1 MTTEQELQSMPAH
14 HQPSAALAGTRM
26 RAIRSGDHPQQAQM
40 ATPLELPDFANTVF
54 TGGLSEFAETA
65 QPDFG
70 SFYWPVPQSA
80 LYSKPEL
87 WTEPQACDIVG
98 LNGNVGRCSLVSLA
112 PQEKTIVVQIERAN
126 TPVEL
131 SFSQFRQLTLV
142 EPLTIQRMASDEDF
156 PEIHSRSG
164 LYAFEVHWQDGSIQ
178 TGRTLGYVETGNGL
192 FIFEPLDDK
201 GSLQRSFIPQ
211 EAFVNVTLSD
221 PVKSDAKSA
230 TTGVPKANAFGA
242 DAAAL
247 SKTAIIARLTESV
260 VSSPEQLMQALDRQS
275 KLPMIRVGEALTGL
289 GFVTQSQIE
298 KALALQT
305 GGETVQPLGEVLI
318 GMGVLTRRDLNTALA
333 RKMGYPVVNVSEFPV
348 EHAALRRVPLNAARR
363 LMVLPLLAR
372 SGLTVVA
379 LVDPT
384 RRRTLEEL
392 EFLTRGRVI
401 ATLGNEKQI
410 LPAITAAYERL
421 GLSDGQY
428 DDAPTDSDT
437 TEETSTNELL
447 ESMELQHQG
456 RETPEEE
463 GQLIAESDNT
473 LVRLINTMI
482 IEASN
487 RGVSDIHVECRP
499 RQAKVR
505 IRFRKDGLL
514 MPYLE
519 LPHTYRSALVARLKI
534 MADLDISE
542 RRKPQDGKIDFRKF
556 SAKHRLE
563 LRIATIPTSA
573 GLEDVVMRLLSSAKP
588 LPMDKLG
595 LSPDNFDNL
604 RTAVTRPY
612 GMVLCVG
619 PTGSGK
625 TTTLHSVL
633 DFVNTPERK
642 IWTAEDPIEISQPAL
657 RQVQVNPKIDW
668 TFAKALRSF
677 LRADP
682 DIIMVGEIRD
692 VETAKI
698 AIEASL
704 TGHLLLST
712 LHTNSAAETVTRLI
726 DMGMDPFNFADSLLA
741 VLAQRLARRFCTH
754 CRTSEPATK
763 AQVEE
768 LLDNYLHIF
777 PEEFRPTRQYVLN
790 EWLTHYGQ
798 DGQLQ
803 YYKGTG
809 CNQCRGSGMSGRVG
823 LHELMSVTPA
833 LRRMIQVNAR
843 AEDLVTE
850 AFRSGQFR
858 TLRQDGILK
867 VLAGLTSMDEV
878 RANSNA

>member
-1 MTTEQELQSMPAH
+1 MPATAELLKPAQVLASDGH
-14 HQPSAALAGTRM
+14 SDLTDALTPNFGPFSWPAPPSSLYVKSGPWTWPQP
-26 RAIRSGDHPQQAQM
+26 
-40 ATPLELPDFANTVF
+40 
-54 TGGLSEFAETA
+54 
-65 QPDFG
+65 
-70 SFYWPVPQSA
+70 
-80 LYSKPEL
+80 
-87 WTEPQACDIVG
+87 CDIIG
-98 LNGNVGRCSLVSLA
+98 INGNGGRCDLVSIS
-112 PQEKTIVVQIERAN
+112 PDEQTIVVHIERAN
-126 TPVEL
+126 TPVVL
-131 SFSQFRQLTLV
+131 NFSQFRQLTLS
-142 EPLTIQRMASDEDF
+142 EPLSLQTLASEEDF
-156 PEIHSRSG
+156 PEIQSRSG
-164 LYAFEVHWQDGSIQ
+164 LYAFEIHWQDGSLK
-178 TGRTLGYVETGNGL
+178 TGLTLGYVETSYGL
-192 FIFEPLDDK
+192 FIFVPLDNK
-201 GSLQRSFIPQ
+201 GNLQRSFIPQ
-211 EAFVNVTLSD
+211 DAFVSVTLSD
-221 PVKSDAKSA
+221 PVKPNAKA
-230 TTGVPKANAFGA
+230 TLNVPANASVNA
-242 DAAAL
+242 VEPQTL
-247 SKTAIIARLTESV
+247 SKPNATERLTEPV
-260 VSSPEQLMQALDRQS
+260 VSSPEQLMLALDRQS
-275 KLPMIRVGEALTGL
+275 KMPMIRVGEALTRL
-289 GFVTQSQIE
+289 GFVNQEHLE
-298 KALALQT
+298 KALAQQT
-305 GGETVQPLGEVLI
+305 GGGTIQPLGEVLI
-318 GMGVLTRRDLNTALA
+318 DMGVLTRRNLNTALA
-333 RKMGYPVVNVSEFPV
+333 RKMGYPVVNVSQFPV
-348 EHAALRRVPLNAARR
+348 EQAALRRVPLGTARR

-379 LVDPT
+379 TVDPT
-384 RRRTLEEL
+384 RRHTLEEL

-401 ATLGNEKQI
+401 ATLGDEKQL
-410 LPAITAAYERL
+410 LPAISAAYERL
-421 GLSDGQY
+421 GLGEGQSNEPEPEPE
-428 DDAPTDSDT
+428 AV
-437 TEETSTNELL
+437 EETSGNELL
-447 ESMELQHQG
+447 ESMELQNQG
-456 RETPEEE
+456 KDTPEDD
-463 GQLIAESDNT
+463 GPLIAESDNT

-482 IEASN
+482 IEAAH
-487 RGVSDIHVECRP
+487 RGVSDIHVECQP
-499 RQAKVR
+499 RHAKVR
-505 IRFRKDGLL
+505 VRFRKDGLL
-514 MPYLE
+514 VPYLE

-556 SAKHRLE
+556 SPKHRLE
-563 LRIATIPTSA
+563 LRIATIPTSG

-642 IWTAEDPIEISQPAL
+642 IWTAEDPIEITQPAL

-692 VETAKI
+692 AETAKI

-741 VLAQRLARRFCTH
+741 VLAQRLARRFCLH
-754 CRTSEPATK
+754 CRTSEPANK
-763 AQVEE
+763 VQVDE
-768 LLDNYLHIF
+768 LLDDYLRVF
-777 PEEFRPTRQYVLN
+777 PDESRPARQYVLN

-798 DGQLQ
+798 DGQLHRYQ
-803 YYKGTG
+803 ASG

-823 LHELMSVTPA
+823 LHELLTVTPA
-833 LRRMIQVNAR
+833 LRRMIQANAH
-843 AEDLVTE
+843 AEDMATE
-850 AFRSGQFR
+850 AFRGGQFR

>member
-1 MTTEQELQSMPAH
+1 
-14 HQPSAALAGTRM
+14 
-26 RAIRSGDHPQQAQM
+26 M
-40 ATPLELPDFANTVF
+40 AVTAELPTLANALPS
-54 TGGLSEFAETA
+54 GGHSDPTETQA
-65 QPDFG
+65 LDFG
-70 SFYWPVPQSA
+70 SFCWPAPPSS
-80 LYSKPEL
+80 LYLKSER

-98 LNGNVGRCSLVSLA
+98 VNGKVGRCSLVSIA
-112 PQEKTIVVQIERAN
+112 PEEQTIVVLIERAN

-131 SFSQFRQLTLV
+131 SFSQFRQLTLI
-142 EPLTIQRMASDEDF
+142 EPLRTLVTASEESF
-156 PEIHSRSG
+156 PEIQSRSS
-164 LYAFEVHWQDGSIQ
+164 LYAFEVHWQDGNIQ
-178 TGRTLGYVETGNGL
+178 TGLTLGYVETSHGL
-192 FIFEPLDDK
+192 FIFMPLDDK

-211 EAFVNVTLSD
+211 DAFVNVTLSD
-221 PVKSDAKSA
+221 PVKFE
-230 TTGVPKANAFGA
+230 P
-242 DAAAL
+242 
-247 SKTAIIARLTESV
+247 KTAPGTPPRVNTHGAEPGALFKSIASDRLAESV
-260 VSSPEQLMQALDRQS
+260 ASSPEQLMLALDRQS
-275 KLPMIRVGEALTGL
+275 KLPMIRVGEALTRL
-289 GFVTQSQIE
+289 GFVTQDQLE
-298 KALALQT
+298 KALAQQT
-305 GGETVQPLGEVLI
+305 SGETVRPLGEVLI
-318 GMGVLTRRDLNTALA
+318 DMGVLTRRNLNTALA
-333 RKMGYPVVNVSEFPV
+333 RKMGYPVVNVSQFPV
-348 EHAALRRVPLNAARR
+348 EHAALRRVPLSTARR

-379 LVDPT
+379 MVDPT

-392 EFLTRGRVI
+392 EFLTHGRVI
-401 ATLGNEKQI
+401 ATLGDEKQVI
-410 LPAITAAYERL
+410 PAISAAYERL
-421 GLSDGQY
+421 GLGEGQR
-428 DDAPTDSDT
+428 DDDSDADSA
-437 TEETSTNELL
+437 EATSGNELL
-447 ESMELQHQG
+447 ESMELLEQS
-456 RETPEEE
+456 RDVTEEE

-482 IEASN
+482 IEAAN
-487 RGVSDIHVECRP
+487 RGVSDIHVECQP
-499 RQAKVR
+499 RQSKVR

-519 LPHTYRSALVARLKI
+519 LPHTYRSALLARLKI

-563 LRIATIPTSA
+563 LRIATIPTSG

-642 IWTAEDPIEISQPAL
+642 IWTAEDPIEITQPAL

-682 DIIMVGEIRD
+682 DVIMVGEIRD

-741 VLAQRLARRFCTH
+741 VLAQRLARRFCVH
-754 CRTSEPATK
+754 CRTSEPASK

-768 LLDNYLHIF
+768 LLDDYLHIF
-777 PEEFRPTRQYVLN
+777 PLEFRPARQYVLN

-803 YYKGTG
+803 HYQGSG

-823 LHELMSVTPA
+823 LHELMSVTPT
-833 LRRMIQVNAR
+833 LRRMIQVNAH
-843 AEDLVTE
+843 AEDLAAE
-850 AFRSGQFR
+850 AFRGGQFR

>member
-1 MTTEQELQSMPAH
+1 
-14 HQPSAALAGTRM
+14 
-26 RAIRSGDHPQQAQM
+26 M
-40 ATPLELPDFANTVF
+40 AVTAELPA
-54 TGGLSEFAETA
+54 LSQMLPAAGIMDLPEIPLPNFDA
-65 QPDFG
+65 FC
-70 SFYWPVPQSA
+70 WPAPLSA
-80 LYSKPEL
+80 LYAKSAP
-87 WTEPQACDIVG
+87 WSEPQACDIIGV
-98 LNGNVGRCSLVSLA
+98 NGKVGRCALVSIA
-112 PQEKTIVVQIERAN
+112 PEDQTIVVHIERAN
-126 TPVEL
+126 TPVVL
-131 SFSQFRQLTLV
+131 NFSQFRQLTLS
-142 EPLTIQRMASDEDF
+142 EPLTILNTASEEDF
-156 PEIHSRSG
+156 PEIKSRSG
-164 LYAFEVHWQDGSIQ
+164 LYAFEIRWQDGSVK
-178 TGRTLGYVETGNGL
+178 TGLTMGYVETAYGL
-192 FIFEPLDDK
+192 FIFVPLDDK
-201 GSLQRSFIPQ
+201 GTLQRAFIPHD
-211 EAFVNVTLSD
+211 AFVSVTLSD
-221 PVKSDAKSA
+221 PVKPGTVNPPGAASLAPANDAQ
-230 TTGVPKANAFGA
+230 TLDLPKLESM
-242 DAAAL
+242 D
-247 SKTAIIARLTESV
+247 RLTQAV
-260 VSSPEQLMQALDRQS
+260 VTTPEQLMLALDRQS
-275 KLPMIRVGEALTGL
+275 KMPMIRVGEALTRL
-289 GFVTQSQIE
+289 GYVNQAQLE
-298 KALALQT
+298 KALAQQSS
-305 GGETVQPLGEVLI
+305 GETVQPVGELLI

-333 RKMGYPVVNVSEFPV
+333 RKMGYPVVNVGQFPV
-348 EHAALRRVPLNAARR
+348 EHAALRRVPLSTARR
-363 LMVLPLLAR
+363 LMALPLLAR

-379 LVDPT
+379 MVDPT

-401 ATLGNEKQI
+401 ATLGEEKHI
-410 LPAITAAYERL
+410 LPAISAAYERL
-421 GLSDGQY
+421 GLGDWQADEEPAQAGGN
-428 DDAPTDSDT
+428 
-437 TEETSTNELL
+437 EETSGNALL
-447 ESMELQHQG
+447 ESMELQQQG
-456 RETPEEE
+456 KDSPEEE

-482 IEASN
+482 IEAAG
-487 RGVSDIHVECRP
+487 RGVSDIHVECQP

-505 IRFRKDGLL
+505 IRFRKDGMLT
-514 MPYLE
+514 PYLE
-519 LPHTYRSALVARLKI
+519 LPHTYRAALVARLKI

-563 LRIATIPTSA
+563 LRIATIPTSG

-588 LPMDKLG
+588 LPLDKLG

-604 RTAVTRPY
+604 RMAVSRPY

-633 DFVNTPERK
+633 DFLSTPERK
-642 IWTAEDPIEISQPAL
+642 IWTAEDPIEITQPAL

-692 VETAKI
+692 AETAKI

-741 VLAQRLARRFCTH
+741 VLAQRLARRFCVH
-754 CRTSEPATK
+754 CRTSAPASK
-763 AQVEE
+763 AQVET
-768 LLDNYLHIF
+768 LVDDYLRIF

-798 DGQLQ
+798 DGQLHH
-803 YYKGTG
+803 YEASG
-809 CNQCRGSGMSGRVG
+809 CNQCQGSGMNGRVG
-823 LHELMSVTPA
+823 LHELMTVTPT
-833 LRRMIQVNAR
+833 LRRMIQINAR
-843 AEDLVTE
+843 AEDLATE
-850 AFRSGQFR
+850 AFRGGQFR

>member
-1 MTTEQELQSMPAH
+1 LYIKSAPWTWP
-14 HQPSAALAGTRM
+14 QP
-26 RAIRSGDHPQQAQM
+26 
-40 ATPLELPDFANTVF
+40 
-54 TGGLSEFAETA
+54 
-65 QPDFG
+65 
-70 SFYWPVPQSA
+70 
-80 LYSKPEL
+80 
-87 WTEPQACDIVG
+87 CDIVG
-98 LNGNVGRCSLVSLA
+98 VNGNVGRCELVSIS
-112 PQEKTIVVQIERAN
+112 PDEQTIVVHIERAN
-126 TPVEL
+126 TPVVL
-131 SFSQFRQLTLV
+131 NFSQFRQLTLC
-142 EPLTIQRMASDEDF
+142 EPLSHQTMASEETF
-156 PEIHSRSG
+156 PEIKSRSS
-164 LYAFEVHWQDGSIQ
+164 LCAFEVHWQDGSLQ
-178 TGRTLGYVETGNGL
+178 TGLTLGYVETTFGL
-192 FIFEPLDDK
+192 FIFVPLDDK
-201 GSLQRSFIPQ
+201 GSLQRSFIPHD
-211 EAFVNVTLSD
+211 AFVSVTMSD
-221 PVKSDAKSA
+221 PDKPRAMSAKQVPPSVSANDAKLL
-230 TTGVPKANAFGA
+230 TTPKPAST
-242 DAAAL
+242 D
-247 SKTAIIARLTESV
+247 RLTESI
-260 VSSPEQLMQALDRQS
+260 VSSPEQLMLALDRQS
-275 KLPMIRVGEALTGL
+275 KMPMIRVGEALTRL
-289 GFVTQSQIE
+289 GFVTQEQLE

-305 GGETVQPLGEVLI
+305 GSETVQPLGELLI

-333 RKMGYPVVNVSEFPV
+333 RKMGYPMVNVGQFPV
-348 EHAALRRVPLNAARR
+348 EHAALKRVPLTTARR

-372 SGLTVVA
+372 SGLTVMA
-379 LVDPT
+379 MVDPT

-401 ATLGNEKQI
+401 ATLGDEKQI
-410 LPAITAAYERL
+410 PAAISAAYERL
-421 GLSDGQY
+421 GLGEWQQ
-428 DDAPTDSDT
+428 DDAAPVEDT
-437 TEETSTNELL
+437 TEATSGNELL
-447 ESMELQHQG
+447 ESMEFQQQG
-456 RETPEEE
+456 KDTPEEE
-463 GQLIAESDNT
+463 GPLIAESDNT

-482 IEASN
+482 IEAAN
-487 RGVSDIHVECRP
+487 RGVSDIHVECQP
-499 RQAKVR
+499 RNAKVR

-556 SAKHRLE
+556 SPKHRLE
-563 LRIATIPTSA
+563 LRIATIPTSG

-633 DFVNTPERK
+633 SFVSTPERK
-642 IWTAEDPIEISQPAL
+642 IWTAEDPIEITQPAL

-692 VETAKI
+692 AETAKI

-741 VLAQRLARRFCTH
+741 VLAQRLARRFCLH
-754 CRTSEPATK
+754 CRTSEPASK
-763 AQVEE
+763 VQVDE
-768 LLDNYLHIF
+768 LLEDYLRMF
-777 PEEFRPTRQYVLN
+777 PDGSRPARQYVLN

-798 DGQLQ
+798 DGQLHRYQ
-803 YYKGTG
+803 ATG
-809 CNQCRGSGMSGRVG
+809 CNQCHGSGMSGRVG
-823 LHELMSVTPA
+823 LHELLTVTPA

-843 AEDLVTE
+843 AEDLATE
-850 AFRSGQFR
+850 AFRGGQFR

>member
-1 MTTEQELQSMPAH
+1 VKSVPWTWP
-14 HQPSAALAGTRM
+14 QP
-26 RAIRSGDHPQQAQM
+26 
-40 ATPLELPDFANTVF
+40 
-54 TGGLSEFAETA
+54 
-65 QPDFG
+65 
-70 SFYWPVPQSA
+70 
-80 LYSKPEL
+80 
-87 WTEPQACDIVG
+87 CDIVG
-98 LNGNVGRCSLVSLA
+98 VNGNVGRCELVSIS
-112 PQEKTIVVQIERAN
+112 PDKQTIVVHIERAN
-126 TPVEL
+126 TPVVL
-131 SFSQFRQLTLV
+131 NFSQFRQLTLS
-142 EPLTIQRMASDEDF
+142 EPLSHQAMASEEDF
-156 PEIHSRSG
+156 PEIQSHSG
-164 LYAFEVHWQDGSIQ
+164 LYAFEIHWQDGSLK
-178 TGRTLGYVETGNGL
+178 TGLTLGYVETSYGL
-192 FIFEPLDDK
+192 FIFAPLDDK

-211 EAFVNVTLSD
+211 DAFVSVTLSD
-221 PVKSDAKSA
+221 PVKPVAKTPLNASPGASANDAELRALPKPS
-230 TTGVPKANAFGA
+230 TTE
-242 DAAAL
+242 
-247 SKTAIIARLTESV
+247 RLTEPI
-260 VSSPEQLMQALDRQS
+260 VSSPDELMLALDRQS
-275 KLPMIRVGEALTGL
+275 KMPMIRVGEALTRL
-289 GFVTQSQIE
+289 GFVKQE
-298 KALALQT
+298 HLDKALAQQT
-305 GGETVQPLGEVLI
+305 GGETIQPLGEVLI
-318 GMGVLTRRDLNTALA
+318 NMGALTRRDLNTALA
-333 RKMGYPVVNVSEFPV
+333 RKMGYPVVNVGQFPV
-348 EHAALRRVPLNAARR
+348 EHAALRRVPLSTARR

-379 LVDPT
+379 TVDPT

-401 ATLGNEKQI
+401 AALGDEKQI
-410 LPAITAAYERL
+410 LPAISAAYERL
-421 GLSDGQY
+421 GLSEGQQ
-428 DDAPTDSDT
+428 DD
-437 TEETSTNELL
+437 TEPEPNTLEATSGDELL
-447 ESMELQHQG
+447 ESMVLQNQG
-456 RETPEEE
+456 KDDPEDG

-482 IEASN
+482 IEAAN
-487 RGVSDIHVECRP
+487 RGVSDIHVECQP
-499 RQAKVR
+499 RHAKVR

-563 LRIATIPTSA
+563 LRIATIPTSG

-642 IWTAEDPIEISQPAL
+642 IWTAEDPIEITQPAL

-692 VETAKI
+692 AETAKI

-741 VLAQRLARRFCTH
+741 VLAQRLARRFCLH
-754 CRTSEPATK
+754 CRTSEPASK
-763 AQVEE
+763 FQVDE
-768 LLDNYLHIF
+768 LLEDYLRIF
-777 PEEFRPTRQYVLN
+777 PEGSRPTRQYVLN

-798 DGQLQ
+798 DGQLHRFQ
-803 YYKGTG
+803 APG

-823 LHELMSVTPA
+823 LHELLTVTPA
-833 LRRMIQVNAR
+833 IRRMIQVNAR
-843 AEDLVTE
+843 AEDLAIE
-850 AFRSGQFR
+850 AFRGGQFR

-867 VLAGLTSMDEV
+867 VLAGQTSMDEV